1 MLRNQSLLGMKKG
14 NKWLLL
20 ANAFDDSLIRNKL
33 IYDFAAQY
41 TNVPSIEGRYVD
53 LYMNGYYCGNYFL
66 CEKVE
71 VSKNRL
77 DITNL
82 EKANA
87 AVNSEASLQNAEQ
100 YVSEDEKITG
110 LAGLRN
116 ASDITGGYLL
126 EIGGGRR
133 CTFVTGGGQ
142 QFSLRSPEN
151 ATVEQ
156 VEYICNLFDE
166 LELAISLPDGRNPD
180 TGKHF
185 SEYLDLDSWVSKY
198 LIDEVFQDAD
208 TPWASVY
215 FYKDS
220 DKVDALLYSGPVW
233 DYDRVLGGY
242 ARSIYYID
250 DPRQLGYRGVYA
262 RELLA
267 HEEVRDLVAEQYQN
281 IFIPYIENEF
291 PRQIAVLQKELSAS
305 AKMNKVRWKQ
315 VGGYYADFDANG
327 DYLKSFLHQRMEYLN
342 GIWLEGRQY
351 HTVTFL
357 DASGQ
362 TYDTYQIKHGEY
374 LTEPPNIATYG
385 SIFNGWYSTASG
397 KALQTR
403 LPVLEDATYESRWI
417 EVSILLENGLAI
429 ADIDPNEVDMDALE
443 SLVDELKRR
452 REDNP

>member
-1 MLRNQSLLGMKKG
+1 M
-14 NKWLLL
+14 

-53 LYMNGYYCGNYFL
+53 LYMNGDYVGNYFL

-82 EKANA
+82 EKANE
-87 AVNSEASLQNAEQ
+87 AVNSDASFQNASQ
-100 YVSEDEKITG
+100 YVSEDGKITG

-126 EIGGGRR
+126 EIGSEGK
-133 CTFVTGGGQ
+133 CNFMTDSGQ
-142 QFSLRSPEN
+142 QYSLRSPEN

-156 VEYICNLFDE
+156 VEYICNLFNE
-166 LELAISLPDGRNPD
+166 LELAISRPDGRNPN

-185 SEYLDLDSWVSKY
+185 SEYLDLDSWISKY

-208 TPWASVY
+208 TPFRSVY
-215 FYKDS
+215 FYKDA
-220 DKVDALLYSGPVW
+220 DNVDALIYSGPVW
-233 DYDRVLGGY
+233 DYDRVMGGY

-250 DPRQLGYRGVYA
+250 DPRQFGYRGVYA
-262 RELLA
+262 RELLQ
-267 HEEVRDLVAEQYQN
+267 HEEVMTLMAEKYQDV
-281 IFIPYIENEF
+281 FIPYMENEF
-291 PRQIAVLQKELSAS
+291 SGQIEALQKKISAS
-305 AKMNKVRWKQ
+305 AKMNKARWEK
-315 VGGYYADFDANG
+315 VGGYFVDFDANG
-327 DYLKSFLHQRMEYLN
+327 DYLKSFLNQRMEYLN
-342 GIWLEGRQY
+342 EIWLEDQQY

-357 DASGQ
+357 DYNGEV
-362 TYDTYQIKHGEY
+362 YDTYRIKHGEY
-374 LTEPPNIATYG
+374 LTAPPSIATYVA
-385 SIFNGWYSTASG
+385 IFNGWYSTASG

-417 EVSILLENGLAI
+417 EVSLLLQNGINI
-429 ADIDPNEVDMDALE
+429 ADIDPNEVDIHALE
-443 SLVDELKRR
+443 LLVDELKRR